1 MPSPIR
7 LVRSIRKKIEQSW
20 PDLLIVIEQRRNL
33 PVARDARRAVV
44 SEEAKGR
51 VRRRLAAILVT
62 GLSPLFPGDEKGSL
76 ARLRSCLTEIIVPLI
91 SQFDGS
97 IFKQTGDLVLSE
109 FGSVVE
115 AARSAAALCEAMAR
129 HNQSLPNEHRIAM
142 RIGMNLGDVIAEAG
156 DIFGDG
162 VNIAARLEAL
172 AEPGSILV
180 SGTVHHHVAGKV
192 DFEFED
198 LGRRQLKNISRPV
211 RVYRMGGSGTAE
223 GEAFAAAG
231 PTAAVT
237 RSDFDNRR
245 AIAVLP
251 FANFSGDPEQEFF
264 ADGITEDI
272 ISMLAG
278 WRAFPVIARN
288 SAFTYKG
295 KTVDVK
301 KVGEELGAHYVVEG
315 SVRKSGRRVRVTAQ
329 LIQADTG
336 HHIMAER
343 YDRDLID
350 LFELQDEIVT
360 AIAGRI
366 EPELLKFERER
377 IAERPQH
384 NEDAYDLYQRGVWHH
399 YRYSKDDNREAQ
411 RLFRAAL
418 GIDPQYPQALAAL
431 SIAVCNAGY
440 LAWAEDAEANY
451 IEAYD
456 LAQRAVA
463 LDPRYPA
470 ARFVL
475 GLICMW
481 TSRLHRAA
489 AEFRQAISLN
499 LSYSAAYVLLGQT
512 FTYQGQPEEAIPLVQ
527 KGIRLSP
534 TDPRLF
540 ISLGVLAG
548 AHYQARQY
556 EKAIEIGRRSW
567 TLSRNWPVG
576 LRYVVAGLAQLGR
589 VEEAQSALTE
599 LKRLDPDLAYVEGL
613 LTRLYPDREGI
624 DHILDGLR
632 MAGFE

>member
-1 MPSPIR
+1 MFR
-7 LVRSIRKKIEQSW
+7 LRGRPK
-20 PDLLIVIEQRRNL
+20 DC
-33 PVARDARRAVV
+33 VV
-44 SEEAKGR
+44 SEETKGR
-51 VRRRLAAILVT
+51 ARRRLAAVLVA
-62 GLSPLFPGDEKGSL
+62 GVRPLFPGDERDSF
-76 ARLRSCLTEIIVPLI
+76 ARLRFCLTEIIVPLV

-211 RVYRMGGSGTAE
+211 RVYRMGGGATAE
-223 GEAFAAAG
+223 AEDFTAARPA
-231 PTAAVT
+231 AAVT

-329 LIQADTG
+329 LIQADTA

-343 YDRDLID
+343 YDRDLTD

-399 YRYSKDDNREAQ
+399 YPIQQGRQQ
-411 RLFRAAL
+411 R
-418 GIDPQYPQALAAL
+418 
-431 SIAVCNAGY
+431 
-440 LAWAEDAEANY
+440 
-451 IEAYD
+451 
-456 LAQRAVA
+456 
-463 LDPRYPA
+463 
-470 ARFVL
+470 
-475 GLICMW
+475 
-481 TSRLHRAA
+481 
-489 AEFRQAISLN
+489 
-499 LSYSAAYVLLGQT
+499 SAAVVQGRLGDRS
-512 FTYQGQPEEAIPLVQ
+512 AV
-527 KGIRLSP
+527 S
-534 TDPRLF
+534 
-540 ISLGVLAG
+540 AG
-548 AHYQARQY
+548 ASSVVD
-556 EKAIEIGRRSW
+556 RRMQRG
-567 TLSRNWPVG
+567 LSRMG
-576 LRYVVAGLAQLGR
+576 GGCRG
-589 VEEAQSALTE
+589 
-599 LKRLDPDLAYVEGL
+599 
-613 LTRLYPDREGI
+613 
-624 DHILDGLR
+624 
-632 MAGFE
+632 

>member
-1 MPSPIR
+1 MPSRIR

-20 PDLLIVIEQRRNL
+20 PDLLIVTEQRWNL
-33 PVARDARRAVV
+33 PVARDDRRAVV

-129 HNQSLPNEHRIAM
+129 HNQGLPNEQRIAM

-180 SGTVHHHVAGKV
+180 SGTVHHHIAGKV

-211 RVYRMGGSGTAE
+211 RVYRMGDGATAAAE
-223 GEAFAAAG
+223 DFAAAG
-231 PTAAVT
+231 PAAAVT

-343 YDRDLID
+343 YDRDLIG

-451 IEAYD
+451 VEAYD

-489 AEFRQAISLN
+489 AEFRQAITLN
-499 LSYSAAYVLLGQT
+499 PS
-512 FTYQGQPEEAIPLVQ
+512 
-527 KGIRLSP
+527 
-534 TDPRLF
+534 
-540 ISLGVLAG
+540 
-548 AHYQARQY
+548 
-556 EKAIEIGRRSW
+556 
-567 TLSRNWPVG
+567 
-576 LRYVVAGLAQLGR
+576 
-589 VEEAQSALTE
+589 
-599 LKRLDPDLAYVEGL
+599 
-613 LTRLYPDREGI
+613 
-624 DHILDGLR
+624 
-632 MAGFE
+632 